1 MGASAPANPQMAAFT
16 KNDAPT
22 STPVTGTQQDQKITD
37 YGTTSPNQ
45 AVDALNDR
53 ASELPGAERPDGEI
67 NWLGSSFSGVDIKV
81 VAHLYGNTS
90 VDREEQQIS
99 SELAYQDRTH
109 QCAETGKSAVAGNY
123 TNLIGVGATDRF
135 LALCGLDFSD
145 EIDARVGATLGA
157 AFASAGPAGNPTRFI
172 DTLTRKLDSVSF
184 ISKLTGDNL
193 RAKLEKRQNIRNK
206 SSTTVVLATLQ
217 TLSLQ
222 TFREKVAVRALGNSY
237 CKGYTRGPRT
247 IAGSMIFT
255 VFNEHALAKLIRAMS
270 GKASIYGERDTE
282 ISSLIADQLPPI
294 DLTIVMANEY
304 GQLAQMGIYGVE
316 FVTDGMTM
324 SVEDILT
331 EEVVQFVARDCD
343 VLTSKGNIRL
353 SRDQQGMHFNEDGA
367 SDTTGTSLLFSSRE
381 AYGQFIDKLKVRRRL
396 LNR

>member
-1 MGASAPANPQMAAFT
+1 MAAFS

-37 YGTTSPNQ
+37 YGQASPNQ
-45 AVDALNDR
+45 AADAMNDR
-53 ASELPGAERPDGEI
+53 AADLPGAERPDGEI

-81 VAHLYGNTS
+81 VAHLYGNAS
-90 VDREEQQIS
+90 VDREETQIS
-99 SELAYQDRTH
+99 DELAYQDRLQ
-109 QCAETGKSAVAGNY
+109 QCAETGKGAVGGNY
-123 TNLIGVGATDRF
+123 FNLIGIGATDRF
-135 LALCGLDFSD
+135 LALCGLDFSN
-145 EIDARVGATLGA
+145 EIDSRVGATLGA
-157 AFASAGPAGNPTRFI
+157 AFASAGPAGNPARFI

-184 ISKLTGDNL
+184 LAKLTGDNL
-193 RAKLEKRQNIRNK
+193 RDKLQKRQAIRKK

-255 VFNEHALAKLIRAMS
+255 LFNEHALAKLIRSMS
-270 GKASIYGERDTE
+270 SKASIYGERDAAL
-282 ISSLIADQLPPI
+282 SSLIADQLPPI

-304 GQLAQMGIYGVE
+304 GQLAQMGIYGLE
-316 FVTDGMTM
+316 FVTDGLTM

-353 SRDQQGMHFNEDGA
+353 MRNGGHVNEDGTE
-367 SDTTGTSLLFSSRE
+367 DTTGTSLLFSSRE

-396 LNR
+396 VNR